1 MRKIEQN
8 EVGKI
13 INMEEKGNWNTCNW
27 VPEGKIW
34 KCIKGYKRKV
44 ASYSWKKV
52 DHSVF
57 STDWYLVNLYGL
69 TVSVGTPRPKKK
81 NYIIYK
87 KGKSKYQ
94 HSVWECSG
102 TNSLKVLDVDIFC
115 NAYEQTEYSAHEIFK
130 ITSVNHDNV
139 NPSD

>member
-81 NYIIYK
+81 
-87 KGKSKYQ
+87 
-94 HSVWECSG
+94 
-102 TNSLKVLDVDIFC
+102 
-115 NAYEQTEYSAHEIFK
+115 K
-130 ITSVNHDNV
+130 ITSYIRRGNLNISIQCESAVAQILWKFLMWTYFVMHMNKQNIV
-139 NPSD
+139 LMRSLK